1 MCICLDSLVMEE
13 KAQSEGRMA
22 RARNCLLLSIVKR
35 VKKRNKRPSALQ
47 KVCKF
52 VYFLNTQPNFNKVG

>member
-22 RARNCLLLSIVKR
+22 RAKKCLLLSIVTEL
-35 VKKRNKRPSALQ
+35 KKQIRK
-47 KVCKF
+47 
-52 VYFLNTQPNFNKVG
+52 YTQIDIQ